1 MQPCPGVEALTT
13 ERALTLPHSPA
24 KGLPN
29 ISPAKHVGSSNTP
42 PNGVQS
48 TPATATRR
56 SEYVTIFSHPN
67 RGIRHPNSSTVDLA
81 QLPIPQLR
89 ELKSQLDAE
98 LTHLST
104 SFQSLRTAQ
113 SKFRDCINS
122 LTSAFPSSTPTSSPP
137 LLVPLTSS
145 LYVPGKLTDHE
156 HVLVDVG
163 TGFFVEKGIAEAK
176 DFYERK
182 VKDLGES
189 LKDLEGVVEGKARN
203 VRLVEEVMRVKV
215 MNAQSQ
221 EGQGGGERSG

>member
-1 MQPCPGVEALTT
+1 MQCNAD
-13 ERALTLPHSPA
+13 
-24 KGLPN
+24 
-29 ISPAKHVGSSNTP
+29 
-42 PNGVQS
+42 
-48 TPATATRR
+48 
-56 SEYVTIFSHPN
+56 IF
-67 RGIRHPNSSTVDLA
+67 TVDLA

-122 LTSAFPSSTPTSSPP
+122 LTSAFPAATPTTSPS

-163 TGFFVEKGIAEAK
+163 TGFFVEKKIDDAK

-182 VKDLGES
+182 VKDLGDS
-189 LKDLEGVVEGKARN
+189 LKDLEVVVEGKARN
-203 VRLVEEVMRVKV
+203 VRMVEEVMRVRV

-221 EGQGGGERSG
+221 EGQEQGEGKSG

>member
-1 MQPCPGVEALTT
+1 LPPHIAL
-13 ERALTLPHSPA
+13 RKLTYP
-24 KGLPN
+24 
-29 ISPAKHVGSSNTP
+29 
-42 PNGVQS
+42 
-48 TPATATRR
+48 
-56 SEYVTIFSHPN
+56 
-67 RGIRHPNSSTVDLA
+67 TVDLG

-89 ELKSQLDAE
+89 ELKTQLDAE

-122 LTSAFPSSTPTSSPP
+122 LVSAFPSPVPSAPP
-137 LLVPLTSS
+137 QLLVPLTSS

-163 TGFFVEKGIAEAK
+163 TGFFVEKGIADAK

-203 VRLVEEVMRVKV
+203 VRMVEEVMRVKA

-221 EGQGGGERSG
+221 EQQGGERSG

>member
-1 MQPCPGVEALTT
+1 MASKQQQQQQG
-13 ERALTLPHSPA
+13 
-24 KGLPN
+24 GQ
-29 ISPAKHVGSSNTP
+29 I
-42 PNGVQS
+42 
-48 TPATATRR
+48 
-56 SEYVTIFSHPN
+56 
-67 RGIRHPNSSTVDLA
+67 DLA

-89 ELKSQLDAE
+89 DLKSQLDAE

-113 SKFRDCINS
+113 SKFRDCITS
-122 LTSAFPSSTPTSSPP
+122 LTSAFPAPPKSPSPP

-145 LYVPGKLTDHE
+145 LYVPGKLTDRE

-163 TGFFVEKGIAEAK
+163 TGYFVEKKIDDAK

-203 VRLVEEVMRVKV
+203 VRMVEEVMRVKV
-215 MNAQSQ
+215 MSAQSAEAQ
-221 EGQGGGERSG
+221 AQGEGKSD

>member
-1 MQPCPGVEALTT
+1 MWIEHGKDVQAPPQNVETRSHVTPQAPPNPG
-13 ERALTLPHSPA
+13 
-24 KGLPN
+24 PN
-29 ISPAKHVGSSNTP
+29 IS
-42 PNGVQS
+42 
-48 TPATATRR
+48 ATTTT
-56 SEYVTIFSHPN
+56 S
-67 RGIRHPNSSTVDLA
+67 SSTLQTWRHNSNNRAGKVRLTRNSDWSSANTVAVDLA

-89 ELKSQLDAE
+89 DLKSQLDAE

-122 LTSAFPSSTPTSSPP
+122 LTSAFPTTTPTSSPP

-163 TGFFVEKGIAEAK
+163 TGFFVEKGIPDAK

-182 VKDLGES
+182 VKDLGDS
-189 LKDLEGVVEGKARN
+189 LKDLEGVVEQKARN
-203 VRLVEEVMRVKV
+203 VRMVEEVMRVKV
-215 MNAQSQ
+215 MNQQSQ
-221 EGQGGGERSG
+221 EGQQGGERSG

>member
-1 MQPCPGVEALTT
+1 MVGEDEGSWKDVQAPHQRNALSRYPTSPAEPWT
-13 ERALTLPHSPA
+13 KHFSNHHCELPHTP
-24 KGLPN
+24 
-29 ISPAKHVGSSNTP
+29 KH
-42 PNGVQS
+42 GV
-48 TPATATRR
+48 TTATAGRAKC
-56 SEYVTIFSHPN
+56 VTWDWNWGGANTIA
-67 RGIRHPNSSTVDLA
+67 VDLA

-122 LTSAFPSSTPTSSPP
+122 LTSAFPTTTPTSSPP

-163 TGFFVEKGIAEAK
+163 TGFFVEKGIPDAK

-182 VKDLGES
+182 VKDLGDS
-189 LKDLEGVVEGKARN
+189 LKDLEGVVEQKARN
-203 VRLVEEVMRVKV
+203 VRMVEEVMRVKV
-215 MNAQSQ
+215 MNQQSQ
-221 EGQGGGERSG
+221 EGQSGGERSG